1 MNAVALPAGPA
12 RPPLTL
18 SVASFVSSFDR
29 FAVSPMLVLIA
40 VDLNVPLSAA
50 VAAASAYY
58 LAYGLTQP
66 LWGVLSDRFGRVRVM
81 RGALFGAALAG
92 AVSALMP
99 VLGALVVAR
108 VVTGA
113 CFGAVIPTGLTYVG
127 DTVQASVR
135 QRALTDLMGAAALGT
150 ALATGLGGVLAG
162 LVDWRVAFT
171 VPAACALACAIALR
185 TLPEPHRP
193 LSLPTPTTNTANTIS
208 TQNTTP
214 TTNTANTISTP
225 NTTPAAPAAPAPH
238 VASAPDD
245 LLASESAPVRG
256 AACPA
261 DAAPAPDAA
270 PARGAELG
278 EGSEHG
284 VGDVRGE
291 SDVAPA
297 QGAEAAPAVGRGPV
311 APDAGGTQDAGGAVG
326 TAGGLVGVGG
336 DSETGATG
344 VDGVSGAEAVG
355 GRGRPGVGGYLGAVL
370 RQPWALLV
378 FALAFVEGA
387 IMLGAL
393 PYLPTALQY
402 IGHPAAIA
410 GLGITAY
417 GLGLWAFSKVVKS
430 LSGRWPAPL
439 LMTVGGAHLCVGF
452 GIVTVHLSMATVA
465 VTALLLGGGWSFL
478 HSSLQTWATAVVP
491 EARGTTIAFFASAL
505 FVGSAVS
512 SWAAGPLAEDGSYG
526 LLFGLAAGAAVP
538 LTAVAALTRRRYGAL
553 RQESPHPE

>member
-1 MNAVALPAGPA
+1 MNAAALPAGPA

-171 VPAACALACAIALR
+171 VPAACAFACAIALR

-193 LSLPTPTTNTANTIS
+193 LSLPTPT
-208 TQNTTP
+208 
-214 TTNTANTISTP
+214 P
-225 NTTPAAPAAPAPH
+225 NTHSPNTVPAPKNTPAAPAAPASE
-238 VASAPDD
+238 VASASDD
-245 LLASESAPVRG
+245 ALASESASARG
-256 AACPA
+256 AAHSVE
-261 DAAPAPDAA
+261 AASRPDAA
-270 PARGAELG
+270 PGRGAEPMAVAG
-278 EGSEHG
+278 PEPG

-291 SDVAPA
+291 LDVA
-297 QGAEAAPAVGRGPV
+297 QGAEVGRGPV
-311 APDAGGTQDAGGAVG
+311 ASEAGGTQDVGGAAG
-326 TAGGLVGVGG
+326 TVGG
-336 DSETGATG
+336 VSGTGATG

-553 RQESPHPE
+553 RQESPE